1 MVNNQDVKLDLKN
14 RKNNIS
20 LSRIGSLSAFRN
32 LETVA
37 GLHGLKM
44 VRFSRKNLRL
54 KIEKDHLEPSWESHW
69 LCVPCSLKWRRW

>member
-1 MVNNQDVKLDLKN
+1 MVNNQDVKLDLKI

-32 LETVA
+32 LETIA

-44 VRFSRKNLRL
+44 VRCSRKNLRL
-54 KIEKDHLEPSWESHW
+54 KIEKDLEPSWESHW
-69 LCVPCSLKWRRW
+69 LCVPYSVKWRRW